1 MPQGAS
7 KVLPQAVDVTSA
19 HCVHLNLFGESEVD
33 DCRQTVLD
41 SDR

>member
-7 KVLPQAVDVTSA
+7 KVLPQAVDVTNA
-19 HCVHLNLFGESEVD
+19 HCVHLNLFDESDVE